1 MKCLGKWVELEQ
13 ILLREATSL
22 RKKTLYAFSHMWIPS
37 FNVYMYIIQGFSEWT
52 QTTRLNR
59 RPWKGQKGE
68 RACHVTD
75 QGYPGVKGH
84 SYTVWCLY

>member
-1 MKCLGKWVELEQ
+1 MFRQTGGTGTNSAKRSDPVSG
-13 ILLREATSL
+13 
-22 RKKTLYAFSHMWIPS
+22 RKHCMLFSHMWIPS
-37 FNVYMYIIQGFSEWT
+37 FNAYMYIIQGFSEWT

-75 QGYPGVKGH
+75 QGYPGV
-84 SYTVWCLY
+84 